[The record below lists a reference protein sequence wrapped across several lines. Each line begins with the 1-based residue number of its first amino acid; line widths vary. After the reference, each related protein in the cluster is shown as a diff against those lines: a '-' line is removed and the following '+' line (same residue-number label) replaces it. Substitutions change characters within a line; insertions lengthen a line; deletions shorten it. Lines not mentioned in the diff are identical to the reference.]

1 MHEGAM
7 TRCQVLLC
15 KVLRT
20 PQWVQSSQGTAT
32 RQSQDSVTQGGDE
45 GSAGCCE
52 PGDSRLHHTLV
63 TRNGCPEEVV
73 PH

>member
-20 PQWVQSSQGTAT
+20 QQWVQSSQGTAT
-32 RQSQDSVTQGGDE
+32 HQSQDSVTQGSDE
-45 GSAGCCE
+45 GRAGCCE
-52 PGDSRLHHTLV
+52 PGDSRLRHTLV